1 MTDAT
6 IPTGHWDGVA
16 LMEHLRNIGIEPDE
30 SFLQEGVRRLAQTV
44 VDSEAA
50 ERVGAS
56 RQERTP

>member
-16 LMEHLRNIGIEPDE
+16 LMEYLRNIGIEPDE

-44 VDSEAA
+44 VESEAA

-56 RQERTP
+56 R

>member
-16 LMEHLRNIGIEPDE
+16 LMEHLRNIGIEPDG

-44 VDSEAA
+44 VESEAA

-56 RQERTP
+56 R